1 MLKADIQYLAEG
13 GDDTVYFASS
23 AGGNANFSV
32 NKTMETLSLEIG
44 NARDRNIDAERDS
57 QTGLASFTWAEIPV
71 NSTIS

>member
-32 NKTMETLSLEIG
+32 NKPMETLNLG
-44 NARDRNIDAERDS
+44 VDDARELKIDEERDS
-57 QTGLASFTWAEIPV
+57 QTGLAACGLCWSMRPRP
-71 NSTIS
+71 